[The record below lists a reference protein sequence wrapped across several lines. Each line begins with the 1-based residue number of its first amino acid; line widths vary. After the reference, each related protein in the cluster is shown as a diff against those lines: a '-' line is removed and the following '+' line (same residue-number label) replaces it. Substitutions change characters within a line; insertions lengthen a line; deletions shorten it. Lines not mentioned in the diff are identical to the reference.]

1 MLVTKTGVSGSF
13 AQFCLFGFLLNPQK
27 TKHFKIRTNIMFN
40 PYLFI
45 DLSDIK
51 KGDMG
56 DNHMVINN
64 INTVFTF
71 VYFVTSP
78 GSSFFHCSDDQYVC
92 MWMY

>member
-1 MLVTKTGVSGSF
+1 
-13 AQFCLFGFLLNPQK
+13 
-27 TKHFKIRTNIMFN
+27 MFN

-78 GSSFFHCSDDQYVC
+78 GSSFFIAVMINTYVC
-92 MWMY
+92 GCT